1 MECQL
6 KFSFCLCGDDL
17 WCTQRICTDVEEGQ
31 EVDCYAFKGEHA
43 YAVIFRIMISAM
55 TFP

>member
-43 YAVIFRIMISAM
+43 YAVIFRIIISAT